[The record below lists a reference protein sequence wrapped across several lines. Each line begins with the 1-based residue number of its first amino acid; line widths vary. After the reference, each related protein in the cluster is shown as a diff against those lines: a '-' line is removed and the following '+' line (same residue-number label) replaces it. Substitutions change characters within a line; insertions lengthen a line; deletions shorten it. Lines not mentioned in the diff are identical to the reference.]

1 MGECGM
7 DLLSKERHYTIEEMI
22 DFISDCDEIYLY
34 GAGKIAKRIAR
45 LLQGKNVSW
54 TAFLVTDLSN
64 CDKELMGH
72 PVYSVDQIKMRENDG
87 IILAVAEKTQAQLL
101 QYLDTLECPARIYEQ
116 RIYSRYYVV
125 PENYLRG
132 ADKEKGFFAKFQ
144 TLNSLGEYF
153 GTDKC
158 NKGHDYL
165 RKYELFLQYWKD
177 KKFTLLELGVFRG
190 ESLFT
195 WGGSGDR
202 EGYFN
207 EARIIGVDIN
217 PDCCQYAGRKE
228 VIIKDLGK
236 REDLMELKSLRPSI
250 ILDDASH
257 LCTHQLM
264 ALLTLWDIIPSGGI
278 YILEDIDTSFENMGY
293 HGFDDAIISTYDFCK
308 GVAECV
314 TSGGGLRN
322 KVPLYEKI
330 EIIASQ
336 VDMISFIH
344 GSCIMIKK

>member
-1 MGECGM
+1 MAHSYPADCIFKSIEDIKDKHVTIMGLGLNGGGEAAVRFF
-7 DLLSKERHYTIEEMI
+7 LKK
-22 DFISDCDEIYLY
+22 
-34 GAGKIAKRIAR
+34 GAY
-45 LLQGKNVSW
+45 V
-54 TAFLVTDLSN
+54 LVTD
-64 CDKELMGH
+64 K
-72 PVYSVDQIKMRENDG
+72 
-87 IILAVAEKTQAQLL
+87 KTQAQLL

-207 EARIIGVDIN
+207 EASL
-217 PDCCQYAGRKE
+217 CCSR
-228 VIIKDLGK
+228 
-236 REDLMELKSLRPSI
+236 
-250 ILDDASH
+250 
-257 LCTHQLM
+257 
-264 ALLTLWDIIPSGGI
+264 
-278 YILEDIDTSFENMGY
+278 TSNTNEW
-293 HGFDDAIISTYDFCK
+293 
-308 GVAECV
+308 
-314 TSGGGLRN
+314 L
-322 KVPLYEKI
+322 
-330 EIIASQ
+330 
-336 VDMISFIH
+336 
-344 GSCIMIKK
+344 